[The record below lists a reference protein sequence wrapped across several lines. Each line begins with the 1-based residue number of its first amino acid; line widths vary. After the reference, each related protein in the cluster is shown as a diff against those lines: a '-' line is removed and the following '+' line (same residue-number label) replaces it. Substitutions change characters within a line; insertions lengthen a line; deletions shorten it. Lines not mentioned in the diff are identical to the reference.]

1 MRSIGLCS
9 LLASPWTIIKGF
21 VHVWYN
27 NDCNSK
33 YWAGV
38 IAKLDPCERQGIQL
52 ALWLQN
58 DLPRSR
64 PPRNVNPWS
73 TASAPFGRVKCTRM
87 AFKAVRVK
95 SLLGRILVAPH
106 CKRGSDG
113 IVQSDRNYDHVVGDF
128 FFYSRL
134 FGEKRI
140 STTINQMSIPRIR
153 PP

>member
-1 MRSIGLCS
+1 M
-9 LLASPWTIIKGF
+9 
-21 VHVWYN
+21 
-27 NDCNSK
+27 
-33 YWAGV
+33 
-38 IAKLDPCERQGIQL
+38 DPCERQGIQL

-113 IVQSDRNYDHVVGDF
+113 IVQSDKDDATSF
-128 FFYSRL
+128 FIAGYSARKEFLQQLIRCLFHGFVHPRSRRWQRRHGQPGLQQFQRL
-134 FGEKRI
+134 WQWHGRWPEHDGRQQAVLDWI
-140 STTINQMSIPRIR
+140 
-153 PP
+153 